1 LGEYEESLTKIER
14 DRKASSNNALQEEEY
29 EQLKLASEYCQL
41 EINMLK
47 EEIVEI
53 KTTLSNGK
61 KSLSEKNNLLKAYR
75 RDRKTD
81 AESLYSA
88 IDEIL
93 SVYGIRRAAYHGGDL
108 QGNDCIKL
116 MSKAE
121 DIMSE
126 IAELLVIEKD
136 VKCKQSDEEIRQVCN
151 NVASCLTSWNKAF
164 QTMQKH
170 NPTPEDCAAAEQ
182 YIKQAMTY
190 ARKLK
195 LSITPK
201 LHGMEKHVVDQMKR
215 IPGGIALLMEYW
227 IEKYHQTG
235 STFDR
240 KHRHARSIL
249 DAAEMRVSS
258 DTKRSHPMVQQLLK
272 QVQEATKRKFKAGGD
287 GKMAKKMRL

>member
-1 LGEYEESLTKIER
+1 
-14 DRKASSNNALQEEEY
+14 
-29 EQLKLASEYCQL
+29 
-41 EINMLK
+41 
-47 EEIVEI
+47 
-53 KTTLSNGK
+53 
-61 KSLSEKNNLLKAYR
+61 
-75 RDRKTD
+75 
-81 AESLYSA
+81 
-88 IDEIL
+88 
-93 SVYGIRRAAYHGGDL
+93 
-108 QGNDCIKL
+108 